1 MAAIVLTRRLR
12 KRGWLLPAMMLLAL
26 AACAP
31 ERGVGPAALPDDIHI
46 PPFAR
51 RPYQPFSREAA
62 VQIALR
68 EWRAFGQP
76 VVVPNQALP
85 FDNERAEGLW
95 QRVGE
100 YWWLGLPMGIPD
112 QGWTGMH
119 DQNGQVFPASED
131 GNYAWSAAF
140 IDYVMRMAGAGH
152 RFPYSA
158 SHSDYINAAKEH
170 AMGQGPDLVINAER
184 PEAYAPQRGDL
195 ICQWRGRRPIRFD
208 DPPTIRFPGHCDIV
222 VQVHQGSLDVIGGNV
237 ENSVSMKH
245 IPVTTDGR
253 LANPDGGIVDPDH
266 PWFVVIRVRYDI
278 DGAPAPMTSP
288 TVAPVS

>member
-1 MAAIVLTRRLR
+1 VLTRRLGHR
-12 KRGWLLPAMMLLAL
+12 RWLAPAIVLLAL

-31 ERGVGPAALPDDIHI
+31 TPGSGPAALPDDIHI

-76 VVVPNQALP
+76 VVFPNQELP

-100 YWWLGLPMGIPD
+100 YWWLGLPMGASD

-119 DQNGQVFPASED
+119 DQNGQVFPASQD

-140 IDYVMRMAGAGH
+140 IDYIMRIAGAGQ
-152 RFPYSA
+152 RFPYSP
-158 SHSDYINAAKEH
+158 SHSDYIDAAKEH
-170 AMGQGPDLVINAER
+170 AMGQRPELAITAER
-184 PEAYAPQRGDL
+184 PEAYAPRRGDL
-195 ICQWRGRRPIRFD
+195 ICMWRGRSPVRFD
-208 DPPTIRFPGHCDIV
+208 DLPTRRFPGHCDTV
-222 VQVHQGSLDVIGGNV
+222 VAIHPGLLDVVGGNV
-237 ENSVSMKH
+237 DNSVSMKH
-245 IPVTTDGR
+245 IPVTAEGH
-253 LANPDGGIVDPDH
+253 LAGPDGIIVDPDH
-266 PWFVVIRVRYDI
+266 PWFVVIRVNYDI
-278 DGAPAPMTSP
+278 DGTPSLPANPP
-288 TVAPVS
+288 VAPLS